1 MTLTIMEDNKSLD
14 IIVKPEQRIQEVY
27 RVLVENGFFSSISEM
42 VQLQVYSKRQGKYIN
57 PILTFKQGKMCIRDR
72 CDPESKKRRKT
83 GGSQFEFWKCVWFP

>member
-42 VQLQVYSKRQGKYIN
+42 VQL
-57 PILTFKQGKMCIRDR
+57 
-72 CDPESKKRRKT
+72 
-83 GGSQFEFWKCVWFP
+83 